1 MKLLSIIFSFRN
13 EEKNIPELIERISST
28 LKKLNNWKFELI
40 FVNDDSDD
48 NSEKILIEKQK
59 VSYTDININFRLF
72 I

>member
-48 NSEKILIEKQK
+48 NSEKILIEKK
-59 VSYTDININFRLF
+59 KIISNKNNKHV
-72 I
+72 